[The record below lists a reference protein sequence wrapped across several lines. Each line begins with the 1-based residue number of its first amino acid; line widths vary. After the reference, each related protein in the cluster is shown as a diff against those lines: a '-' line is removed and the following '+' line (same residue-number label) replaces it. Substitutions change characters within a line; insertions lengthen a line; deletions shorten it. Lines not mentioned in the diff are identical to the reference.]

1 MKEEPASRSLSRRT
15 LLGRVIQGLGVTF
28 ALGHVIPLVQAEEGA
43 VSKNEA
49 DHLIVHVARPLDA
62 ETPVQEFASYLT
74 PNSRFFVRS
83 HFGPPPA
90 ELLSDQ
96 NWRLSVGG
104 LVDRPRTFTLQDLKQ
119 FEEVTLTAVVQ
130 CSGNGR
136 AFHRPKV
143 PGVQW
148 ERGAVGNAQWRECG

>member
-15 LLGRVIQGLGVTF
+15 LLGRVIQGLGVTL
-28 ALGHVIPLVQAEEGA
+28 ALGHVIPRVQAEEGA

-90 ELLSDQ
+90 ELLSD
-96 NWRLSVGG
+96 
-104 LVDRPRTFTLQDLKQ
+104 RTGD
-119 FEEVTLTAVVQ
+119 
-130 CSGNGR
+130 
-136 AFHRPKV
+136 
-143 PGVQW
+143 
-148 ERGAVGNAQWRECG
+148 